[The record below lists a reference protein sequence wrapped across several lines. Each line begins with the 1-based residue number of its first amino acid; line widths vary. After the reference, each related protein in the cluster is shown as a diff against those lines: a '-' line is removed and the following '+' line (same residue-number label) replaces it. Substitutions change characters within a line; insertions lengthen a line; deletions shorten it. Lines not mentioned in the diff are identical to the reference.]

1 MPKRIRQQ
9 PIYIAP
15 RILGFYNEADQAV
28 AKDEDTDTLLNP
40 NHLNDKIKIYERQV
54 KGWFLDRASALIT
67 TPDSNFIVLMIC
79 LSYLEGVEQYRTG
92 LNSNGQSRPIFR
104 NSINRIFPAH
114 NYTAHNLDELYREAR
129 CGLFHNGMVNG
140 KIILSNDPID
150 AITFQ
155 DRDNILV
162 NPRLFL
168 NAIINDFDSYIL
180 VLQNDQV
187 LRSNFNQ
194 MFSVL

>member
-1 MPKRIRQQ
+1 MPKRIRRQ

-15 RILGFYNEADQAV
+15 RILGFYNDDDKAV
-28 AKDEDTDTLLNP
+28 ARDEDTDTLLNP
-40 NHLNDKIKIYERQV
+40 NNLNDKIKIYERQV

-79 LSYLEGVEQYRTG
+79 ISYLEGVEQYRTG
-92 LNSNGQSRPIFR
+92 LSSDRQSRPFFR

-114 NYTAHNLDELYREAR
+114 NYTVHNLDVLYSEAR

-140 KIILSNDPID
+140 KIILSNDPVD

-155 DRDNILV
+155 DIDNILI
-162 NPRLFL
+162 NPRLL
-168 NAIINDFDSYIL
+168 LDAIIIDFNSYL
-180 VLQNDQV
+180 TDLMNDQA
-187 LRSNFNQ
+187 LRANFNN
-194 MFSVL
+194 MFSNL